1 MEVDKHEISDFSK
14 LRELTIG
21 YAIGMGSIFIPVT
34 IIISLISFIFGEK
47 EGYIM
52 FIVMILGLFTFF
64 VFEEYIWF
72 HILAMI
78 TLDLILGLLLIRKI
92 NSMTEPFQ
100 TKVIPQ
106 LWNEL

>member
-1 MEVDKHEISDFSK
+1 
-14 LRELTIG
+14 
-21 YAIGMGSIFIPVT
+21 
-34 IIISLISFIFGEK
+34 
-47 EGYIM
+47 M

-78 TLDLILGLLLIRKI
+78 TLDLILGILLIRKI